1 MADGYLSRRQ
11 FVAGGAAVALA
22 GMFGVMTGCTAGG
35 SGAAAGAADP
45 QSGNGGGAGDG
56 SSEPITFVWLPDN
69 SSSDMTSSRE
79 AIGAA
84 ILAACGRKAELL
96 TTTDYNVAIEAIASG
111 KAQMALLGPE
121 GYVQANKKNS
131 AVQAAFTNSDEDGGL
146 DGACYYSRICVR
158 TEDADAYKSGSGYSI
173 EGIKGGSFSFVS
185 ATSTSGFKV
194 PSSGIVEEFDLD
206 SSDVLLE
213 AGGFFSEVLF
223 GNSHV
228 GSVVNLLSG
237 DADAAAFDDVDVD
250 MYLDL
255 VSRRAQQRGRGV
267 PGQGRRRG
275 AHGHRARQA
284 VHHHRRHAGAELA
297 FLLQRGRHFR
307 GGPHEDRRPLLLGRG
322 GQRPGHLRRSRG

>member
-35 SGAAAGAADP
+35 SGAAAGGADS
-45 QSGNGGGAGDG
+45 QSGNGGGAGGG

-84 ILAACGRKAELL
+84 ILAACGRQTELL

-146 DGACYYSRICVR
+146 DGACYYLSLIHIC
-158 TEDADAYKSGSGYSI
+158 
-173 EGIKGGSFSFVS
+173 
-185 ATSTSGFKV
+185 
-194 PSSGIVEEFDLD
+194 
-206 SSDVLLE
+206 
-213 AGGFFSEVLF
+213 
-223 GNSHV
+223 
-228 GSVVNLLSG
+228 
-237 DADAAAFDDVDVD
+237 AAA
-250 MYLDL
+250 
-255 VSRRAQQRGRGV
+255 
-267 PGQGRRRG
+267 
-275 AHGHRARQA
+275 
-284 VHHHRRHAGAELA
+284 
-297 FLLQRGRHFR
+297 
-307 GGPHEDRRPLLLGRG
+307 
-322 GQRPGHLRRSRG
+322 

>member
-121 GYVQANKKNS
+121 GYVQAN
-131 AVQAAFTNSDEDGGL
+131 
-146 DGACYYSRICVR
+146 
-158 TEDADAYKSGSGYSI
+158 
-173 EGIKGGSFSFVS
+173 
-185 ATSTSGFKV
+185 
-194 PSSGIVEEFDLD
+194 
-206 SSDVLLE
+206 
-213 AGGFFSEVLF
+213 
-223 GNSHV
+223 
-228 GSVVNLLSG
+228 
-237 DADAAAFDDVDVD
+237 
-250 MYLDL
+250 
-255 VSRRAQQRGRGV
+255 
-267 PGQGRRRG
+267 
-275 AHGHRARQA
+275 
-284 VHHHRRHAGAELA
+284 
-297 FLLQRGRHFR
+297 
-307 GGPHEDRRPLLLGRG
+307 
-322 GQRPGHLRRSRG
+322 

>member
-35 SGAAAGAADP
+35 SGAAAGGADS
-45 QSGNGGGAGDG
+45 QSGNGGGAGGG

-84 ILAACGRKAELL
+84 ILAACGRQTELL

-173 EGIKGGSFSFVS
+173 EGIKGGSFVRVRLRPRRASRALERHRGGVRP
-185 ATSTSGFKV
+185 GQ
-194 PSSGIVEEFDLD
+194 
-206 SSDVLLE
+206 SDVLLE
-213 AGGFFSEVLF
+213 A
-223 GNSHV
+223 
-228 GSVVNLLSG
+228 
-237 DADAAAFDDVDVD
+237 AA
-250 MYLDL
+250 
-255 VSRRAQQRGRGV
+255 
-267 PGQGRRRG
+267 
-275 AHGHRARQA
+275 
-284 VHHHRRHAGAELA
+284 
-297 FLLQRGRHFR
+297 LQRGAVRQPAR
-307 GGPHEDRRPLLLGRG
+307 GRW
-322 GQRPGHLRRSRG
+322 